1 MSGVSAEFA
10 ALERLE
16 PDKNSDRERLGPV
29 VLDGRVNEV
38 PMSEGDISMPRV
50 RAV

>member
-1 MSGVSAEFA
+1 MSGVFAEFA

-16 PDKNSDRERLGPV
+16 PDENERLGPV